1 MSLNFID
8 NFSFSLSG
16 DTGMGMHYGAHP
28 LIFRKAEELRNRMTH
43 AEELLW
49 NYLKTNEW
57 KIKFRRQHSIS
68 LYVADFYCH
77 KLKLVIEVDGSI
89 HENEDVKRN
98 DIERE
103 ANLKSLGLHILRFKT
118 VK

>member
-43 AEELLW
+43 AEELL
-49 NYLKTNEW
+49 
-57 KIKFRRQHSIS
+57 
-68 LYVADFYCH
+68 
-77 KLKLVIEVDGSI
+77 
-89 HENEDVKRN
+89 
-98 DIERE
+98 
-103 ANLKSLGLHILRFKT
+103 
-118 VK
+118 

>member
-49 NYLKTNEW
+49 NYLKNLMGLL
-57 KIKFRRQHSIS
+57 FV
-68 LYVADFYCH
+68 LYQRFSA
-77 KLKLVIEVDGSI
+77 I
-89 HENEDVKRN
+89 H
-98 DIERE
+98 
-103 ANLKSLGLHILRFKT
+103 
-118 VK
+118 